1 MFDWREQPIPQETRE
16 IDPIRGTDIGRFF
29 PSSLRVS
36 LSRRIR
42 AYRINVDVYAWQKT
56 RTEKLSAGSIA
67 RATAP
72 EVDPRPAVCLATILS
87 I

>member
-1 MFDWREQPIPQETRE
+1 MFDWREQPIPQEMRE

-29 PSSLRVS
+29 PSSRHVS
-36 LSRRIR
+36 LSRLR
-42 AYRINVDVYAWQKT
+42 AYRINIDAYAWQKT
-56 RTEKLSAGSIA
+56 RREKLSAGSIA

-72 EVDPRPAVCLATILS
+72 EVDPRPAICLATIFS